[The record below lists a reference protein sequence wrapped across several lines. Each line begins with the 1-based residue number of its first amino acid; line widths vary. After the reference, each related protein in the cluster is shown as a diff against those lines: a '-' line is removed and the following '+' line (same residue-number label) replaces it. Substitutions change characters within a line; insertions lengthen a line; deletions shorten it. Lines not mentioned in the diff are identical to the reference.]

1 MKIGIDALTIDEK
14 PTGIGWYG
22 INFINSIDKVLNQS
36 LNVTVYIQEKAK
48 IFFKGVNNVNIK
60 IIGNFNSNKQRIYY
74 QQIKMSSVLKR
85 DKIDFVHYIDYL
97 VPVLYNE
104 IPYIITIHDLSFY
117 EKNFFN
123 IYKTLFKRI
132 ITKSA
137 IKSAT
142 AIICDSNWTRRS
154 IQKMFNITDK
164 VYTIYLGY
172 NDMYKKL
179 DVQDQQ
185 IICKIKDKYG
195 IKSSYILFVGTV
207 EPRKNLDHL
216 IKAFYKISNSVVHQ
230 LVIVGKKGWRHDNIH
245 RLVRELNMED
255 RVIFTDYISNL
266 EILYLYNNADVF
278 VYPSIYEGFGIPPL
292 EAMACGCPVVVSNV
306 TSLPEVVGDAAM
318 LVNPFDVD
326 DIANKIYKVVSD
338 RNLNNLLREKSIKQA
353 SKFSWEKC
361 ATETLDLYLKV
372 GGLKNESK

>member
-1 MKIGIDALTIDEK
+1 MNIGIDALTIDEK

-48 IFFKGVNNVNIK
+48 NFFKGVNNVNIK

-97 VPVLYNE
+97 VPVLHNE

-123 IYKTLFKRI
+123 ISKALFKRI

-142 AIICDSNWTRRS
+142 AIICDSNWTRKS

-185 IICKIKDKYG
+185 IICEIKYKYG
-195 IKSSYILFVGTV
+195 IKSRYILFVGTV
-207 EPRKNLDHL
+207 EPRKNLDNL

-230 LVIVGKKGWRHDNIH
+230 LVIVGKKGWRYDNIH
-245 RLVRELNMED
+245 RLVRELNIED

>member
-1 MKIGIDALTIDEK
+1 
-14 PTGIGWYG
+14 
-22 INFINSIDKVLNQS
+22 
-36 LNVTVYIQEKAK
+36 
-48 IFFKGVNNVNIK
+48 
-60 IIGNFNSNKQRIYY
+60 
-74 QQIKMSSVLKR
+74 
-85 DKIDFVHYIDYL
+85 
-97 VPVLYNE
+97 
-104 IPYIITIHDLSFY
+104 
-117 EKNFFN
+117 
-123 IYKTLFKRI
+123 
-132 ITKSA
+132 
-137 IKSAT
+137 
-142 AIICDSNWTRRS
+142 
-154 IQKMFNITDK
+154 MFNITDK

-179 DVQDQQ
+179 DAQDQH
-185 IICKIKDKYG
+185 IIGKIKNKYG
-195 IKSSYILFVGTV
+195 IKNRYILFVGTV
-207 EPRKNLDHL
+207 EPRKNLDNL
-216 IKAFYKISNSVVHQ
+216 IKAFHKISNLVVHQ
-230 LVIVGKKGWRHDNIH
+230 LVIVGKKGWRYDNIH
-245 RLVRELNMED
+245 RLVRELNIED

-326 DIANKIYKVVSD
+326 DIANKIYRVVSD

-372 GGLKNESK
+372 GGLKNGSK